1 MTEPAEEP
9 ISPPHAKQ
17 SLLAAAN
24 AGQFVKLVSDD
35 DALPVFRKRC
45 C

>member
-17 SLLAAAN
+17 SLLDATN
-24 AGQFVKLVSDD
+24 LGQFVNDD
-35 DALPVFRKRC
+35 S
-45 C
+45 